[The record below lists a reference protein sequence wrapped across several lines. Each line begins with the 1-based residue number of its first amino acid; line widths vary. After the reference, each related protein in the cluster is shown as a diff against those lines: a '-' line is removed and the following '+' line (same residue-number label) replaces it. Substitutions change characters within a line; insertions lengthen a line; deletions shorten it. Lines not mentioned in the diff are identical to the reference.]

1 MIVDAQLRE
10 GSGVSA
16 VEQILRTGFIPH
28 ILVSGAKVQ
37 ALRAGAVVIH
47 KPFFEGDLA
56 QAIRRAL
63 AKAAAF

>member
-37 ALRAGAVVIH
+37 ALRAGAVLID
-47 KPFFEGDLA
+47 KPFFEGVLLSQTLTSLA
-56 QAIRRAL
+56 
-63 AKAAAF
+63 FGS